1 MNELVTVSDLVT
13 VLDYVG
19 VAVFATSGALKASEK
34 EMDIVGFIL
43 TATVTGIGGGTLRDL
58 LLGLTPVFWVTN
70 NHYLVICI
78 VVAIVTFFV
87 AQQLAR
93 RDRWLAWA
101 DAVGLA
107 TFCIGGASLAIA
119 AGASML
125 VAVVMGVMTACFGGV
140 IRDVLCGEIPMIL
153 RREIYATAA
162 AVGALTYVALQVLP
176 GWEWYAAAAGFAVAL
191 AARGAGILWKLS
203 LPVYKAKP

>member
-1 MNELVTVSDLVT
+1 MGGSVMNELVA

-19 VAVFATSGALKASEK
+19 VGVFAASGALKASEK
-34 EMDIVGFIL
+34 EMDIVGFVL

-58 LLGLTPVFWVTN
+58 LLGIQPVFWVAHN
-70 NHYLVICI
+70 PYLVICAA
-78 VVAIVTFFV
+78 VALLTFFL
-87 AQQLAR
+87 AHQLAR

-107 TFCIGGASLAIA
+107 TFCIGGASLALA

-162 AVGALTYVALQVLP
+162 AAGALTYVTLQALP
-176 GWEWYAAAAGFAVAL
+176 GWEWAAAAAGFAVAL
-191 AARGAGILWKLS
+191 AARGAGILWQLS
-203 LPVYKAKP
+203 LPVYKP

>member
-1 MNELVTVSDLVT
+1 MNELVA
-13 VLDYVG
+13 VLDYIG
-19 VAVFATSGALKASEK
+19 VAVFAASGALKASEK
-34 EMDIVGFIL
+34 EMDLVGFIL
-43 TATVTGIGGGTLRDL
+43 VATVTGIGGGTLRDFL
-58 LLGLTPVFWVTN
+58 LDITPVFWVTHN
-70 NHYLVICI
+70 QYLLICA
-78 VVAIVTFFV
+78 VVAIVTFFA

-101 DAVGLA
+101 DALGLA
-107 TFCIGGASLAIA
+107 TFCIGGASLALA
-119 AGASML
+119 AGASMM

-162 AVGALTYVALQVLP
+162 AAGAVTYVALQALP
-176 GWEWYAAAAGFAVAL
+176 GWEWPAAVTGFAVAL

-203 LPVYKAKP
+203 LPVYKP

>member
-1 MNELVTVSDLVT
+1 MNELVA

-19 VAVFATSGALKASEK
+19 VGVFAASGALKASEK
-34 EMDIVGFIL
+34 EMDIVGFVLIG
-43 TATVTGIGGGTLRDL
+43 TVTGIGGGTLRDL
-58 LLGLTPVFWVTN
+58 LLGIQPVFWVAHN
-70 NHYLVICI
+70 SYLVICAG
-78 VVAIVTFFV
+78 VAVLTFFV

-107 TFCIGGASLAIA
+107 TFCIGGASLALA

-162 AVGALTYVALQVLP
+162 AAGALTYVALHALP
-176 GWEWYAAAAGFAVAL
+176 GWQGTAAVAGFAVAL
-191 AARGAGILWKLS
+191 AARGAGILWKLG

>member
-58 LLGLTPVFWVTN
+58 LLDVTPVFWVAHN
-70 NHYLVICI
+70 QYLVICV
-78 VVAIVTFFV
+78 VVATVTFFV

-107 TFCIGGASLAIA
+107 TFCIAGASLAIA

-162 AVGALTYVALQVLP
+162 AAGAVTYVALQALP
-176 GWEWYAAAAGFAVAL
+176 EWEWLAAIAGFAVAL

-203 LPVYKAKP
+203 LPAYKAKS